1 MEILK
6 GFAVSQNIVFG
17 KLFFFKKEETVI
29 STENI
34 SDCVAEKKRFFA
46 AQKKSF
52 RATGPFI
59 RQYGYGR
66 K

>member
-17 KLFFFKKEETVI
+17 KLFFLKKEEAVI

-46 AQKKSF
+46 A
-52 RATGPFI
+52 GPFI
-59 RQYGYGR
+59 RQYRYG
-66 K
+66 KK